1 MPIAHS
7 SASKEV
13 VTAALLMIG
22 GKILSGRTKDQ
33 NIGYIAEYLTAVGII
48 AVGACGFPV
57 SAADLFKVGFV
68 FRDSVGEYG
77 WTYQHEL
84 GRVAIEKKF
93 GNRISTD
100 YLANV
105 DDGLASERSI
115 EQLARSG
122 QKLIFTTSVGFMDPT
137 IKIAKKYPNVFF
149 EQNMGYV
156 RDANVAT
163 YSARSYEGRFIQG
176 QIAAKMSRTGVLG
189 YIGSYPIPEVISGI
203 NSTMLGAQSVNQNI
217 KIKIIW
223 LNTWFDPDKE
233 ADAARTL
240 LEEGA
245 DVLMQHTESPAPT
258 KVASE
263 QNKFAFGQV
272 SDMIKFG
279 PKSQLTAI
287 INNWAPYYI
296 DRVQLLL
303 DGKWIPGEVWGG
315 LNTKMITMAPYT
327 NVPDDVKNQA
337 IETEAAISAKILHP
351 FKCPVFAQSGN
362 VLECKGG
369 ANLDDEQIL
378 GMNFYVKGIDDKM
391 PSK

>member
-93 GNRISTD
+93 GNRISTN

-245 DVLMQHTESPAPT
+245 DALMQHTESPAPT

-303 DGKWIPGEVWGG
+303 DGKWTPGEVWGG

-362 VLECKGG
+362 VVECKGG